1 MEGGPAR
8 LGAPFERIGG
18 LSADRGHYSRCLP
31 LRMRSSEG
39 TKSPEG
45 FQLHIVERLRQGGF
59 HLLLLRVHQLGQ
71 SLFEPFPA
79 LQLIELAERKV
90 GDQPS
95 GDTRDDP
102 PPTRLTKRPKRT
114 RPARSTLPPTPGDKF
129 SATLFS
135 RVVGSTGNDHY
146 QWVG

>member
-31 LRMRSSEG
+31 LRMLSSEG

-102 PPTRLTKRPKRT
+102 PHHTADKAAEEDAACPEYLT
-114 RPARSTLPPTPGDKF
+114 AD
-129 SATLFS
+129 S
-135 RVVGSTGNDHY
+135 RRQVFGYPVFESRRIDR
-146 QWVG
+146 Q